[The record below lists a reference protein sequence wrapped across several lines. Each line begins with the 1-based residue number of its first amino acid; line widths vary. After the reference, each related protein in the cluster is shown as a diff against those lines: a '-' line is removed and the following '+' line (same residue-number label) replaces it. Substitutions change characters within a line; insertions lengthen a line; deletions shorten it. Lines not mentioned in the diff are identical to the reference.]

1 MTIMV
6 RNSRSFRAT
15 LNQGTSAIKDN
26 LADFLTMS
34 RAVIGLI
41 ILSLSFIGKD
51 AYSEGLAQNADNIG
65 VRYIFGLEGGTV
77 VRHNIA
83 GICSDKNNFNNSV
96 RFWLPQALY

>member
-1 MTIMV
+1 VSENGRPGLRVENGTP
-6 RNSRSFRAT
+6 SF
-15 LNQGTSAIKDN
+15 LKEN
-26 LADFLTMS
+26 LADFLTLS
-34 RAVIGLI
+34 RGIIGLA

-65 VRYIFGLEGGTV
+65 VRYILGLEGGTV